1 MPVIGGLEISE
12 NERLHLGEAL
22 IVYLYRA
29 LDKPAKPAYFHVDL
43 LDVLVK
49 SAQDSVRIV
58 FGISWANG
66 TSCLKAFN
74 RRSSLD
80 EHPDAPQTV
89 ATRVVASGQNFAQL
103 SEEAI
108 KRIKSMTLQ
117 KRRQLEAIAAAIF
130 PDHEAIQGGMKLYE
144 GAKIDSTRPQFLMEG
159 KAQEVVRSDVASAVQ
174 KRVNPALTELE
185 RDINEAFSD
194 PKLTSD
200 AKEKLA
206 KELED
211 ILIGRLELEQPQIS
225 TELLAR
231 VMVRSLKKLG
241 EWTGAGI
248 VGDIAAKSAAAAVV
262 MLGVSFFR

>member
-12 NERLHLGEAL
+12 NERIHLGEAL

-49 SAQDSVRIV
+49 SASDSVQIV

-74 RRSSLD
+74 RRSNLD
-80 EHPDAPQTV
+80 EHPNAPQAAAARAV
-89 ATRVVASGQNFAQL
+89 SSGQNFAQL

-108 KRIKSMTLQ
+108 KRIKAMTQQ

-130 PDHEAIQGGMKLYE
+130 PDHEAIQGEAKLYE
-144 GAKIDSTRPQFLMEG
+144 GAKLISGRPQYLMEG
-159 KAQEVVRSDVASAVQ
+159 KVQAADRTEIASVIQ
-174 KRVNPALTELE
+174 RKVNPAIAELE
-185 RDINEAFSD
+185 KNINEAFSD
-194 PKLTSD
+194 PKLTPE
-200 AKEKLA
+200 AKEMLS

-241 EWTGAGI
+241 EWVGAGV
-248 VGDIAAKSAAAAVV
+248 VGDIAAKATAAALL
-262 MLGVSFFR
+262 MSGFPFFH